1 MGELRFGVDI
11 KETRKYMRKNKFTA
25 LANIGCVLISFI
37 VLLPFMW
44 MLATSLRLPV
54 DSFRLPPSFFPTVFH
69 VDNYVQVFRKVPL
82 LKFIGNSFFVSVTAT
97 LLQCMIT
104 CMAAYAFARLQFK
117 GKNIIFLLLLSGLM
131 IPVQSTVIPIF
142 MLYKQIGLMDSRLGV
157 ILPLLINPLG
167 IFIMKQFMESI
178 PGSYDEAAKLDG
190 AGHFAILFR
199 VILPMTKPA
208 IVTVAVLS
216 FVSSWNDFYR
226 PLIFITSSEKMTLPL
241 GMTALSGLMRNTS
254 ISIILAGIII
264 SAIPLILIYSLGQ
277 KYFVEGIS
285 LSGLKG

>member
-1 MGELRFGVDI
+1 
-11 KETRKYMRKNKFTA
+11 MRKSRIKKYKILT
-25 LANIGCVLISFI
+25 NIICIFICMI

-44 MLATSLRLPV
+44 MIATSLRLPV

-69 VDNYVQVFRKVPL
+69 VDNYIQVFRKVPL
-82 LKFIGNSFFVSVTAT
+82 VKFIGNSFLVSTAAT
-97 LLQCMIT
+97 VLQCIIT
-104 CMAAYAFARLQFK
+104 CMAAYAFSRLNFK
-117 GKNIIFLLLLSGLM
+117 GKNILFVLLLSGLM

-142 MLYKQIGLMDSRLGV
+142 ILYKQIGLVDTRLGI

-167 IFIMKQFMESI
+167 IFITKQFMESI

-190 AGHFAILFR
+190 AGHLGILFR
-199 VILPMTKPA
+199 IIAPMTKPA

-254 ISIILAGIII
+254 ISIILAGIMI
-264 SAIPLILIYSLGQ
+264 SSVPLILIYAFGQ